1 MARIGLMGC
10 GVVAGYGHLPAIAAV
25 SELDLAAVFEPSEAR
40 RREMAPK
47 YPQAVFCATV
57 EEFFAQRLDAVSVTS
72 PAPCHRDNVVAAA
85 RAGCHVLCEKP
96 LAMDPAEVA
105 EMAAAVEQ
113 AGKRLFTCFVYRFAQ
128 PAQEI
133 RRLVRERAIGEVRA
147 LRLIYNWHCH
157 GKWTTAADGTRTL
170 NARREGRMVEGG
182 PMVDCGTHQI
192 DLARWWLGQEIVAEA
207 GHGAWIDPQA
217 YPDHVWLHLT
227 HAGGAHTMIEMSYSY
242 LHTAKEP
249 RFDQFRYELIG
260 TEGVIRYDHETASFE
275 VRNTAGTQALTFDKE
290 AKNFTGA
297 YQAFAHFLTTGES
310 GDLGSVH
317 DGLEA
322 VRLARVATERIA
334 AEHRG
339 HRAAV
344 AQGGT

>member
-25 SELDLAAVFEPSEAR
+25 PDLELAAVFEPSAAR
-40 RREMAPK
+40 RREMAPL
-47 YPQAVFCATV
+47 YPQAAWCATS
-57 EEFFAQRLDAVSVTS
+57 EEFFAQQLDAVTVTS
-72 PAPCHRDNVVAAA
+72 PAPHHRANVVAAA

-105 EMAAAVEQ
+105 EMSRAVEL

-133 RRLVRERAIGEVRA
+133 RRLVQERAIGEVRA

-157 GKWTTAADGTRTL
+157 GKWLVAPDGTRTL
-170 NARREGRMVEGG
+170 NARRAGRMDEGG

-192 DLARWWLGQEIVAEA
+192 DLARWWLGQEVVAESSA
-207 GHGAWIDPQA
+207 GAWIDPQA

-227 HAGGAHTMIEMSYSY
+227 HSGGAHTMVEMSYSY
-242 LHTAKEP
+242 LHTAAEP
-249 RFDQFRYELIG
+249 RYDQFRYELIG
-260 TEGVIRYDHETASFE
+260 TDGVIRYDHEAGSFE
-275 VRNTAGTQALTFDKE
+275 VRDTHGTRQLPYVKDVKD
-290 AKNFTGA
+290 FTGA
-297 YQAFAHFLTTGES
+297 YQAFARFLATGES

-322 VRLARVATERIA
+322 VRLARQGTERLA
-334 AEHRG
+334 ADRLP
-339 HRAAV
+339 RSATA
-344 AQGGT
+344 